1 MRGKFSSSD
10 LERNRTRNYSA
21 FIIVSGIFTS
31 QKTGANPQ
39 AISAL
44 LFPGDREGF
53 PVLPGRS
60 EHPIIIPPE

>member
-21 FIIVSGIFTS
+21 FTIVSGIFTS

-44 LFPGDREGF
+44 LFPGHIHGY
-53 PVLPGRS
+53 PVLP
-60 EHPIIIPPE
+60 E